1 MKRSLS
7 ALIIVCFIVLGLTIE
22 QKRSDALISDKQ
34 MMQVGI
40 IVKDIEKSAK
50 AWTSFLGN
58 EEIPNISVATGSELN
73 PTKFNGKPTDARAK
87 LAFFKLDNITIELI
101 EPIGGP
107 STWQEFLDTKGEGIH
122 HIAFEINGMKNY
134 IKNFED
140 NGIPLVQHGGW
151 DTGEY
156 GYFDGSNGLAL
167 IIELLENYDH

>member
-1 MKRSLS
+1 MKNSLI
-7 ALIIVCFIVLGLTIE
+7 AIIIGSFLVLGSTME
-22 QKRSDALISDKQ
+22 HKRSDALISDKQ
-34 MMQVGI
+34 MIQVGI
-40 IVKDIEKSAK
+40 IVEDIEKSAK

-58 EEIPNISVATGSELN
+58 DEIPEISVATGSEKT
-73 PTKFNGKPTDARAK
+73 PTKYNGQPSDAKAK
-87 LAFFKLDNITIELI
+87 LAFFQLDNITIELI

-122 HIAFEINGMKNY
+122 HIAFEIKGMKSY

-167 IIELLENYDH
+167 IIELLENYNH

>member
-1 MKRSLS
+1 MKGSL
-7 ALIIVCFIVLGLTIE
+7 LTLVIVCFIVLGFTIE
-22 QKRSDALISDKQ
+22 QKRSDALIADKQ

-40 IVKDIEKSAK
+40 IVQDIEKSAK

-58 EEIPNISVATGSELN
+58 EEIPEIIVAAGDEKN
-73 PTKFNGKPTDARAK
+73 PTEFKGKPSDAKAK

-122 HIAFEINGMKNY
+122 HIAFNVNGMKNY

-140 NGIPLVQHGGW
+140 NGIPMVQHGGW

-156 GYFDGSNGLAL
+156 GYFEGSNGLAL
-167 IIELLENYDH
+167 IIELLEDYNQ